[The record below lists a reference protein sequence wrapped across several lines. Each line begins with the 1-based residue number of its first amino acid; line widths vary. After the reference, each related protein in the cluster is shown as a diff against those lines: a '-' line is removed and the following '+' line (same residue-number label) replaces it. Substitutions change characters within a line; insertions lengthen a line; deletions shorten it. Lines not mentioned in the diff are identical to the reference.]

1 MYIKHNILFLIDK
14 EPGKT
19 DGKLR
24 LRVRW
29 SGNVVSFSVG
39 FRVDCDKWIPG
50 VQRVRNNTFHGDKKI
65 PAQKINKEI
74 TRLTT
79 LVEDLFSHYD
89 NEGINPTPSA
99 FRASFN
105 RANGRKTR
113 AGQTLFDCFDM
124 FVSQQSQANQWT
136 EGTLKKMNTLKM
148 HLLSYDKDLAFDC
161 LTEDRLHDYIRY
173 LRDETKLRNSS
184 IQKDIALLK
193 WFLRWATRKGYNHTT
208 AFVDFSPKFKTT
220 EKRVIFLDWEELMR
234 VYRFTFPQNKIYLD
248 RARDVFCFCC
258 FTSLRYSDVANL
270 KRSDVHKDHISVITV
285 KTADKLKIELND
297 YSREILGKYADFRHP
312 YNLVL
317 PVCSNQKMN
326 AYLKEIGR
334 LCGIDTPVTLTYYRG
349 NERIEEVHPKYELLT
364 THAGRRTF
372 ICNALTLGI
381 PAQVVMKWTGHS
393 DYKAMKPYIDITDAA
408 KKESMNKF
416 NRD

>member
-1 MYIKHNILFLIDK
+1 
-14 EPGKT
+14 
-19 DGKLR
+19 
-24 LRVRW
+24 
-29 SGNVVSFSVG
+29 
-39 FRVDCDKWIPG
+39 
-50 VQRVRNNTFHGDKKI
+50 
-65 PAQKINKEI
+65 
-74 TRLTT
+74 
-79 LVEDLFSHYD
+79 
-89 NEGINPTPSA
+89 
-99 FRASFN
+99 
-105 RANGRKTR
+105 
-113 AGQTLFDCFDM
+113 
-124 FVSQQSQANQWT
+124 
-136 EGTLKKMNTLKM
+136 
-148 HLLSYDKDLAFDC
+148 
-161 LTEDRLHDYIRY
+161 
-173 LRDETKLRNSS
+173 
-184 IQKDIALLK
+184 
-193 WFLRWATRKGYNHTT
+193 
-208 AFVDFSPKFKTT
+208 
-220 EKRVIFLDWEELMR
+220 MR

-393 DYKAMKPYIDITDAA
+393 NYKSMKPYIDVADAA

>member
-29 SGNVVSFSVG
+29 SGNMVSFGVG
-39 FRVDCDKWIPG
+39 FRVEYDKWNKET
-50 VQRVRNNTFHGDKKI
+50 QRVKNNTFHTEKKI

-74 TRLTT
+74 MRLTA
-79 LVEDLFSHYD
+79 LVETVFDKYD
-89 NEGINPTPSA
+89 QEGIAPSVSA
-99 FRASFN
+99 FRDSFN
-105 RANGRKTR
+105 RANGKSTR
-113 AGQTLFDCFDM
+113 PEQSLLDYFDIFI
-124 FVSQQSQANQWT
+124 SEQSEINQWSEST
-136 EGTLKKMNTLKM
+136 IKKMCTLKI
-148 HLLSYDKDLAFDC
+148 HLQTYDKNITFDS

-173 LRDETKLRNSS
+173 LREDANLRNAS
-184 IQKDIALLK
+184 IQKNIALLK
-193 WFLRWATRKGYNHTT
+193 WFLRWASRKGFNHNTG
-208 AFVDFSPKFKTT
+208 FIDFSPKFKTS
-220 EKRVIFLDWEELMR
+220 EKRVIFLDWEELMK
-234 VYRFTFPQNKIYLD
+234 VYLFVFPPGKAYLD

-270 KRSDVHKDHISVITV
+270 KRSDIHKDHISVTTV
-285 KTADKLKIELND
+285 KTADALKIELNN
-297 YSREILGKYADFRHP
+297 YSRTILEKYAELNVP
-312 YNLVL
+312 YNRAL
-317 PVCSNQKMN
+317 PVASNQKMN

-364 THAGRRTF
+364 THTGRRTF

-393 DYKAMKPYIDITDAA
+393 DYKAMKPYIDVADAT

-416 NRD
+416 NMH